1 MVCHHA
7 TYEIKWASNKYQ
19 QYYVAH
25 SEIDVIRQKNILLN
39 TTRDYCHADVKLFI
53 TQIACIKQEAKQQR
67 YYYVQIIIKKRM
79 TLKNC

>member
-19 QYYVAH
+19 QDYVAH
-25 SEIDVIRQKNILLN
+25 SEIDVIRQKNIPLN

-53 TQIACIKQEAKQQR
+53 TQIA
-67 YYYVQIIIKKRM
+67 
-79 TLKNC
+79 